1 MQTSED
7 SGRYKH
13 CAPNLGTA
21 AYEQGIAQAAINLKR
36 FHYLRALILG
46 KYTFMANVEP
56 NMLLGEI
63 FPTQGLDF
71 GLYTDFKLEPVSG
84 ANLHPRED
92 GSIDPGELNYYREW
106 IEENYRIAEGGILDA
121 VFRDVRSFFSIM
133 LNYHSKAKTTTD
145 PEWDTYFADLKA
157 RGFPKKNVDCMVGF
171 RSASSSDNLLIFF

>member
-1 MQTSED
+1 MTELTQAVS
-7 SGRYKH
+7 
-13 CAPNLGTA
+13 TA
-21 AYEQGIAQAAINLKR
+21 AER
-36 FHYLRALILG
+36 YLLLADISG
-46 KYTFMANVEP
+46 YTAFMANVEP

-84 ANLHPRED
+84 AHLHPRED
-92 GSIDPGELNYYREW
+92 GTIDPGELNYYREW